1 MARKIALDRSEIV
14 SGRPLPFSVFDPARN
29 LLLAAKGQIVTD
41 SMRAVLLRNGLAAL
55 VEDDEPGGHGG
66 SGAANDEVPMPL
78 HHLRLQY
85 SRASAMARWGFR
97 ISRDERSDSYT
108 CRAIGITERRGLI
121 LTAPAREDRSFVAI
135 SEGQT
140 WLFRT
145 FYATAAIRFTG
156 IIEKVVFDPFPYF
169 HVEVP
174 AVVEMRHVRKMQRVA
189 TCTDATLDLDTPTE
203 AVIVDLSST
212 GLRIAV
218 HEAVKLSEGQN
229 LKIHFRLTLLE
240 QTRDM
245 HLDATV
251 VRCLGN
257 ADSQH
262 PQVSFYGLLVQPQ
275 SDVEQLILHSYVQ
288 GCVIHELDALS
299 KMLAN

>member
-1 MARKIALDRSEIV
+1 
-14 SGRPLPFSVFDPARN
+14 
-29 LLLAAKGQIVTD
+29 
-41 SMRAVLLRNGLAAL
+41 
-55 VEDDEPGGHGG
+55 
-66 SGAANDEVPMPL
+66 
-78 HHLRLQY
+78 
-85 SRASAMARWGFR
+85 
-97 ISRDERSDSYT
+97 
-108 CRAIGITERRGLI
+108 
-121 LTAPAREDRSFVAI
+121 
-135 SEGQT
+135 
-140 WLFRT
+140 
-145 FYATAAIRFTG
+145 
-156 IIEKVVFDPFPYF
+156 
-169 HVEVP
+169 
-174 AVVEMRHVRKMQRVA
+174 MQRVA

-288 GCVIHELDALS
+288 GCVIHELDVLS